1 MAEQTYRTNQYS
13 KHDPPSCEIF
23 LYPFELF
30 IDVSYLALPTCLT
43 FFVIHVGLLVMLVLM

>member
-43 FFVIHVGLLVMLVLM
+43 FFVIHVGSLVMLVLM